1 MSVKI
6 RLKRM
11 GSKKKPFYR
20 IIATDS
26 RMPRDGRFIETLGY
40 YNPMTEPAD
49 IKIKEDLIF
58 KWMGRGAV
66 PTTSTEQILRSTG
79 VMKKWSLLKR
89 GVSLEELDA
98 KYEELKAGETQPMDP
113 AVRAEKKAAKIAAVE
128 AEAAAETPAEE
139 TPVAKAPAVEPE
151 AEKPAEPEAEK
162 PAEAE
167 AEKPAEAEAEK
178 PAEAEAEKPAEAEA
192 EKPAE
197 AEAEKPAEPE
207 TEKPAEADDKT
218 DKTS

>member
-1 MSVKI
+1 LAVKI

-58 KWMGRGAV
+58 KWMQRGAV
-66 PTTSTEQILRSTG
+66 PTTITEQILRSTG

-89 GVSLEELDA
+89 GVSPEELDA

-113 AVRAEKKAAKIAAVE
+113 AARAEKKAAKKAAVE
-128 AEAAAETPAEE
+128 AETASETEAPAAEA
-139 TPVAKAPAVEPE
+139 PVAKAPA
-151 AEKPAEPEAEK
+151 AEPEAEK

-178 PAEAEAEKPAEAEA
+178 PAEVEAEKPAEAEA

-197 AEAEKPAEPE
+197 G
-207 TEKPAEADDKT
+207 DDKT
-218 DKTS
+218 EKTS